1 MAQPDTLVLFDI
13 DGTLLHCGSS
23 ARESLARAL
32 SEITE
37 TEIALHLEDVAGFTD
52 LGIIQ
57 NALKRVGLLN
67 GNPDGIVQKVGD
79 RYLEILQVEY
89 PKRNDQYLYPG
100 IPELLEQTNAHPELR
115 LGLLTGNLIAGAK
128 VKLAKFD
135 IWDYFKIGAFGS
147 DSIDRNE
154 LPKVAWRKALES
166 LGETYTPEQ
175 TILVGDTPR
184 DALCARVNGTK
195 ALIFSRRNEWR
206 DDIRKEAPLAVLE
219 SSEDVSRIMKILT
232 GFHL

>member
-1 MAQPDTLVLFDI
+1 MAQPDKLILFDI

-32 SEITE
+32 SDVTG

-57 NALKRVGLLN
+57 NALRRAGLLD
-67 GNPDGIVQKVGD
+67 GNPDDIVKIVGK
-79 RYLEILQVEY
+79 RYLEILKVEY

-100 IPELLEQTNAHPELR
+100 IPELLKQTSEHPELR
-115 LGLLTGNLIAGAK
+115 AGLLTGNLIAGAK

-135 IWDYFKIGAFGS
+135 IWHYFKIGAFGS

-154 LPKVAWRKALES
+154 LPKIAWHKAEDS
-166 LGETYTPEQ
+166 LGETYAPEQ
-175 TILVGDTPR
+175 TIIVGDTPR
-184 DALCARVNGTK
+184 DALCARVNSAK
-195 ALIFSRRNEWR
+195 SLIFLRRTEWR
-206 DDIRKEAPLAVLE
+206 PEILKEEPLKVMD
-219 SSEDVSRIMKILT
+219 SSEDVDAIMDLLT
-232 GFHL
+232 GFNR